1 MRNWL
6 TKFVHDFQTFGM
18 DILIGLNFDAGEVM
32 IQEESLFPT
41 RQSYCIYKYKEI
53 QVAVVDIYEVK

>member
-1 MRNWL
+1 
-6 TKFVHDFQTFGM
+6 M